1 MSTDKRSVHTDALET
16 LGTIIG
22 PDEKRDAIHLGVEPA
37 IAGQYLVP
45 GDHVVLRNGYAYKTD
60 ERYSVGIVD
69 PFISRDI
76 DVESGQRFW
85 LVVKPRTIT
94 SLRHVWEHPDF
105 PKSNETTDE
114 TVERV
119 YNALTKDVSEKWIR
133 DFIAQNDLP
142 PYEVIISAVE
152 NRWDMTAEYLTISGY
167 DAYGDIPNE
176 FWDHVEI
183 VMDIKVG
190 VRPTYFSCSC

>member
-1 MSTDKRSVHTDALET
+1 MSADKRSVHTDALET

-22 PDEKRDAIHLGVEPA
+22 PEEKRDAIHLGVEPV
-37 IAGQYLVP
+37 IAGQYLNP
-45 GDHVVLRNGYAYKTD
+45 GDHIVLRNGYAYKTT
-60 ERYSVGIVD
+60 EQFSIGIVD
-69 PFISRDI
+69 PFLSKDYG
-76 DVESGQRFW
+76 VEEGQRFW

-133 DFIAQNDLP
+133 DFIQANDLP
-142 PYEVIISAVE
+142 PYEVVMQAVH
-152 NRWDMTAEYLTISGY
+152 NRWGDDEYLTISGY
-167 DAYGDIPNE
+167 DAYGDIPDE

-183 VMDIKVG
+183 ILDTKVAN
-190 VRPTYFSCSC
+190 RPTYFSCSC